1 VIPPTTAEYSKSRS
15 IATRKGSL
23 EGTLPR
29 RRDHLG
35 RNISLLV
42 AGLTLGLLLGLNWR
56 QPALNLAAETA
67 VPRGQVW
74 HSVERLEAEQQE
86 LRATLADLRRELA
99 ERQQA
104 AGASTER
111 LQALQAE
118 LERQQLLA
126 GLVAVEGPGIL
137 ILLDDSHTEIPVSMD
152 PNQYIVHEHDLRD
165 IVNVL
170 WMAGSEAMAI
180 NDERLVSHSS
190 IYCVGS
196 TVMVNDTR
204 LSPPYT
210 IRAIGN
216 PRVQADYVRNPSY
229 LQSLKEKQRLYGLR
243 FEVRL
248 MNSVT
253 LPAYSGG
260 FLVQHARPGR

>member
-1 VIPPTTAEYSKSRS
+1 LSRRQDQVS
-15 IATRKGSL
+15 
-23 EGTLPR
+23 
-29 RRDHLG
+29 

-42 AGLTLGLLLGLNWR
+42 AGLTLGLLLSLSWHQSAPNY
-56 QPALNLAAETA
+56 AAEPA
-67 VPRGQVW
+67 AQPSRVW
-74 HSVERLEAEQQE
+74 HSVERLEAEQRE
-86 LRATLADLRRELA
+86 LRTTLADLRRELA
-99 ERQQA
+99 EQQQA
-104 AGASTER
+104 AGASTDR

-126 GLVAVEGPGIL
+126 GRVPVQGPGVMVVV
-137 ILLDDSHTEIPVSMD
+137 DDSEAQIPKGAN

-170 WMAGSEAMAI
+170 WMAGSEAIAI

-204 LSPPYT
+204 LSPPYL

-216 PRVQADYVRNPSY
+216 PRVQTDYLRNPSY
-229 LQSLKEKQRLYGLR
+229 LKSLKEKQHLYGLR
-243 FEVRL
+243 FDVNPTTR
-248 MNSVT
+248 VT
-253 LPAYSGG
+253 LPAYGGG
-260 FLVQHARPGR
+260 FLVQHARPGE